1 MSADESELLEILV
14 LHPELAATAL
24 TDVADDDITSSPA
37 REILQTYRYLEEGGH
52 SLDFHSVL
60 SEIEDPRLKH
70 VLVQIDDLAHEK
82 SPKAMLDPP
91 DRLRSVIRQ
100 FHQRHEQREIRQ
112 TEAALQQR
120 TFNEQE
126 ELSVLSQMI
135 AAKRRQQGIHAPTD
149 G

>member
-1 MSADESELLEILV
+1 
-14 LHPELAATAL
+14 
-24 TDVADDDITSSPA
+24 
-37 REILQTYRYLEEGGH
+37 
-52 SLDFHSVL
+52 
-60 SEIEDPRLKH
+60 

-82 SPKAMLDPP
+82 SPKAILDPP
-91 DRLRSVIRQ
+91 DRLRTVIRQ

-112 TEAALQQR
+112 TEAALQNR